1 MKVSGLFLTTSLV
14 VGFGFQT
21 SAFISQQNQRL
32 KKTERC
38 TVSSRASSS
47 TAASDG
53 FLTDFSAWECDD
65 SNMPPS
71 LSIIMRSITNLQSGS
86 DIRGTFVDH
95 PRRGNMA
102 SVAAATGKSI
112 LPALT
117 PFAAHCLGY
126 AFATMLKESMG
137 GEEVVVCIGRDP
149 RGHGTVL
156 ADAFGRGAEG
166 VNDVRV
172 VYTGIA
178 TTPAMFEFCR

>member
-1 MKVSGLFLTTSLV
+1 VSKDTITRDTMKVSGLFLTTLLG

-21 SAFISQQNQRL
+21 SAFLSPENQRL

-38 TVSSRASSS
+38 TVSSRASSTA
-47 TAASDG
+47 TAASNA
-53 FLTDFSAWECDD
+53 FLSDSSD
-65 SNMPPS
+65 SN
-71 LSIIMRSITNLQSGS
+71 IQSGS

-102 SVAAATGKSI
+102 AVASATGKSI

-126 AFATMLKESMG
+126 AFATMLKDSMG

-156 ADAFGRGAEG
+156 ADAFGRGATG

-178 TTPAMFEFCR
+178 TTPALFEFCR